1 MPTLPWQII
10 ILSPLG
16 LTLTGLCLFLFAFL
30 YMLMMRTPAMT
41 FFKAGFGK
49 KMILINPDEDKRI
62 VFRIAKKDSDMA
74 YVKKKGFYII
84 DPSHVHIESASKIP
98 CAITYGSFAE
108 SIDTTGGEYA
118 EKLEKVGV
126 KNYVEML
133 QKYYDEITAEEMLK
147 DGKITKEDYD
157 NAPNKV
163 YTSPKKKT
171 PELKILGK
179 SVSFDRIV
187 QYFSKNT
194 RADLIESK
202 IQHRISAIKLEKMG
216 ADTSKVFKWA
226 VILGVLM
233 ICGALAYT
241 MIAMQ
246 RPEPVQ
252 QVAPAVGGIIGSGV
266 DAISGTGLT

>member
-1 MPTLPWQII
+1 
-10 ILSPLG
+10 
-16 LTLTGLCLFLFAFL
+16 
-30 YMLMMRTPAMT
+30 MLMMRTPAMT

-49 KMILINPDEDKRI
+49 RMILINPDEDKRI
-62 VFRIAKKDSDMA
+62 VFRIANKDSDMA
-74 YVKKKGFYII
+74 YVKKKGYYII
-84 DPSHVHIESASKIP
+84 DPAHVHMESSSKIP
-98 CAITYGSFAE
+98 CAITYGSFSE
-108 SIDTTGGEYA
+108 SIDPLGGEYA
-118 EKLEKVGV
+118 EKLKDMGV

-133 QKYYDEITAEEMLK
+133 HQYYDEIPAEEMLK
-147 DGKITKEDYD
+147 SGKITKDQYD
-157 NAPNKV
+157 EAPNKT
-163 YTSPKKKT
+163 YTFPKEKS

-216 ADTSKVFKWA
+216 ADTGKIFKWA

-241 MIAMQ
+241 MIAMN
-246 RPEPVQ
+246 RPETVQ
-252 QVAPAVGGIIGSGV
+252 QASPAIGGLIGQGV
-266 DAISGTGLT
+266 ETISGTGLS